1 MLLWVGWY
9 LSKFVSLRGQKNFFS
24 VKFCS
29 QELMH
34 VSLVQKKGA
43 TTYRTKPCIGSYCTY
58 VHGLSTSF
66 IVEVLVRYT
75 ARLKP
80 PDAIRLSPVL
90 SQTER
95 KKTLLKL
102 IAKQQYS
109 GAGSVS
115 GNKELWPSARD

>member
-34 VSLVQKKGA
+34 VSLAQKKGA
-43 TTYRTKPCIGSYCTY
+43 TTYVGTVRNLVSGRTVRMY
-58 VHGLSTSF
+58 VHGFSTSF

-80 PDAIRLSPVL
+80 PDAIRLLPVL

-95 KKTLLKL
+95 ERKP
-102 IAKQQYS
+102 
-109 GAGSVS
+109 
-115 GNKELWPSARD
+115 NKSSLHSNNIVVQEV